1 MSTLRDY
8 YIVLEVSRDVSDED
22 IKKAYRKLA
31 LKYHPDRNPDDP
43 RAEERFKEATEAYEV
58 LRDEQKRAAYDRFG
72 HAGVRGGGP
81 SAAGPDF
88 GLQDALNA
96 FMRDFGGF
104 SDIFGGSPRGPRD
117 ERGSDLQIRVRL
129 TLEEV
134 ATGVNKKLKIKK
146 PVPCATCEGSGAEE
160 GSKTVTCPECRG
172 AGQVRQVHRTFIGQ
186 FINVATCPRC
196 HGEGRSAERPCPTC
210 AGEGRV
216 RGEETV
222 EVDIPPGVGDDN
234 YLTVRGRGEAGR
246 RGRPAGDLIVI
257 MEVTEHDAFER
268 HGSDLVADLPIS
280 PSRAALGGDEE
291 VPTLDGRARISIPS
305 GVQTGKVL
313 RLKGKGLPE
322 LNRNGR
328 GDLLLRVLVWVPTKV
343 SGKEKEFYQELEK
356 LESKKS
362 SRPDR
367 GVIDRI
373 REAFRGS

>member
-8 YIVLEVSRDVSDED
+8 YEVLEVGRDASPDD

-31 LKYHPDRNPDDP
+31 LKHHPDRNPDDP

-58 LRDEQKRAAYDRFG
+58 LRDDQKRAAYDRFG

-81 SAAGPDF
+81 SSADMEF

-104 SDIFGGSPRGPRD
+104 GDIFGGSPRGPRD
-117 ERGSDLQIRVRL
+117 ERGADLQIRVRL

-134 ATGVNKKLKIKK
+134 ATGVSRKLKIKK
-146 PVPCATCEGSGAEE
+146 PVTCATCEGNGAEK
-160 GSKTVTCPECRG
+160 GSKTVTCPQCQG

-196 HGEGRSAERPCPTC
+196 HGEGRSAERPCAVC

-216 RGEETV
+216 RGEDTV
-222 EVDIPPGVGDDN
+222 DVEIPAGVGDDN

-257 MEVTEHDAFER
+257 MEVAEHDAFDR

-291 VPTLDGRARISIPS
+291 VPTLDGRARIAIPS

-328 GDLLLRVLVWVPTKV
+328 GDLLLRVIVWVPTKV
-343 SGKEKEFYQELEK
+343 SGKEKDLYQELEK
-356 LESKKS
+356 LEAKKS
-362 SRPDR
+362 SRPER